1 MKEKMEKK
9 KVVIVK
15 PCVLI
20 AIVLVNKM
28 VSFAAVCPIKK
39 PNVRI

>member
-1 MKEKMEKK
+1 MENEKAVSE
-9 KVVIVK
+9 K

-28 VSFAAVCPIKK
+28 VSFAAVCAIKK